1 MEPQDARAKVTNRIN
16 HMVQSAMIKN
26 RRYLEDE
33 QLIKAEQLDVF
44 DEIFNTSVRDAEIKE
59 LSSHFAPIFREDHPC
74 HLAIWGKTGTGKTL
88 TLMYFLKLLTEMCR
102 TSRIPIRHVH
112 LDLSNPRPCFRALND
127 LACLLNASK
136 RYEKGIALEE
146 MMFRIEKKLAR
157 YHGYLVLFIDE
168 VDNVRHDKDNF
179 MTFLVRRLPQQVPAK
194 VILVL
199 VSNRLDWPDQ
209 LDPRVKS
216 FLRMN
221 ELVFEPYDAMDLQH
235 ILRIRVEKAL
245 DPGSVEPG
253 VIEKIAALASREHG
267 DARKAVQLLAKSAYW
282 AEKAGSKLTADIID
296 HAANALETDRYLT
309 LVRTGPTQMKA
320 VMAAIIEAKRQL
332 KKRVLGTGEAYE
344 AYKAFCKKANIRSLT
359 GRAFGDLLAEL
370 DLYCLVRC
378 RIVSRG
384 RYGRSREI
392 LLDLPEGLVVHIYR
406 TILSDLQVRESP
418 RHFSEPVNSAHIVN

>member
-1 MEPQDARAKVTNRIN
+1 MEPQETRTKVTNRIR
-16 HMVQSAMIKN
+16 HMVKSAMIKN

-33 QLIKAEQLDVF
+33 QLIQSEQLDVF
-44 DEIFNTSVRDAEIKE
+44 DEIFNTSVRDTEIKE
-59 LSSHFAPIFREDHPC
+59 LSSHFAPIFRDDHPC

-88 TLMYFLKLLTEMCR
+88 TLMYFLKLLTEMCH
-102 TSRIPIRHVH
+102 TSKVPIRHVH

-136 RYEKGIALEE
+136 RYEKGISLEE
-146 MMFRIEKKLAR
+146 MMFHIEKRLSR

-245 DPGSVEPG
+245 DPGAVEPG

-267 DARKAVQLLAKSAYW
+267 DARKAVQLPAKSAYW
-282 AEKAGSKLTADIID
+282 AEKAGTKLTTDVID
-296 HAANALETDRYLT
+296 HAADALETDRYLT
-309 LVRTGPTQMKA
+309 LIRTGPTQMKA
-320 VMAAIIEAKRQL
+320 VMAAVIEAKRQL
-332 KKRVLGTGEAYE
+332 KKRVLDTGEAYE
-344 AYKAFCKKANIRSLT
+344 AYKVFCGLADIRSLT
-359 GRAFGDLLAEL
+359 GRAFGDVLAEL
-370 DLYCLVRC
+370 DLYGLLRC

-392 LLDLPEGLVVHIYR
+392 LLDLPEELVEHIYR
-406 TILSDLQVRESP
+406 AILSDLEIRESHRSP
-418 RHFSEPVNSAHIVN
+418 HS